1 MFDEVTLS
9 FRAMNTD
16 VEAVVCVPAEE
27 RPSADRALGQVHR
40 LFEEIEETLS
50 RFSPGSELSRL
61 NASAGQPFTAS
72 PMLFK
77 AVKAS
82 LGAARVT
89 GGLFD
94 PTVLAALIEAGYDR
108 SFEELTDRGKAVPAP
123 HAKCGWTWKDIR
135 LDNGSSLI
143 CLPAGCALDLG
154 GIGKGWAVDRA
165 ARRLQEFR
173 GYAVDAGGDMMVGGC
188 RADGSAWTVGVADP
202 LKPDHDLM
210 VLELDRGAVCTSSTT
225 RRRWSAGGESRHHLI
240 DPRTGQPSQSGIAAA
255 TVTADSAARAETIT
269 KAAIMLGPK
278 AGLKFIER
286 QSGVEGVLVLS
297 NGTLR
302 MSRKFKGVPGVAA

>member
-1 MFDEVTLS
+1 MLDEVALS
-9 FRAMNTD
+9 FRAMNAD
-16 VEAVVCVPAEE
+16 VEAVVCVPAED
-27 RPSADRALGQVHR
+27 RASADWALGQVHH
-40 LFEEIEETLS
+40 LFEEIEEAFS
-50 RFSPGSELSRL
+50 RFKPESELSRL
-61 NASAGQPFTAS
+61 NASAGRPFKAS
-72 PMLFK
+72 PLLFK

-82 LGAARVT
+82 LGAARAT

-143 CLPAGCALDLG
+143 HLPAGCAIDLG
-154 GIGKGWAVDRA
+154 GIGKGWVVDRA
-165 ARRLQEFR
+165 ARLLEEFG
-173 GYAVDAGGDMMVGGC
+173 GYAIDAGGDMVVGGH
-188 RADGSAWTVGVADP
+188 RADGSPWTVGVADP

-210 VLELDRGAVCTSSTT
+210 VLEVCRGAVCTSSTT
-225 RRRWSAGGESRHHLI
+225 RRRWSAGGELRHHLI
-240 DPRTGQPSQSGIAAA
+240 DPRTGQPSQSGVAAA
-255 TVTADSAARAETIT
+255 TVTAESAARAETVT

-286 QSGVEGVLVLS
+286 QSGVEGLLVLS

-302 MSRKFKGVPGVAA
+302 MSRRFKGVPSVAA